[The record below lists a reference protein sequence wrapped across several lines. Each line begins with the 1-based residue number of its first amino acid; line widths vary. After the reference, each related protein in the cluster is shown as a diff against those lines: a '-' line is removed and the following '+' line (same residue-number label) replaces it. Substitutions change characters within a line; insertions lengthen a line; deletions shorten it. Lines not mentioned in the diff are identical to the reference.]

1 MVRPNS
7 KSSHSKLYKS
17 NGEFSVSGVLRPW
30 DRDASGVLRPRR
42 PQGRYHLVPCDTDRE
57 AVLRNLK
64 YTHGAGVTREG
75 GRAAGEVLDRVIED
89 EEEEEQQAKFND
101 VEDLPALIHNTSA
114 EPEDEL
120 ESVMPVHVSQDK
132 PGYFAPLAVAKA
144 DGAAFDDDEL
154 RAIGKGDDDDEDLGN
169 FIAEDNEGTDI
180 YAQMPVL
187 LPDSD
192 EEDDEEEGEESD
204 SEYDILSLSE
214 LDSLELE

>member
-1 MVRPNS
+1 M
-7 KSSHSKLYKS
+7 L
-17 NGEFSVSGVLRPW
+17 
-30 DRDASGVLRPRR
+30 
-42 PQGRYHLVPCDTDRE
+42 CDIDRE

-64 YTHGAGVTREG
+64 YKHGAGVTREG

-89 EEEEEQQAKFND
+89 EEEDEQQAKFD
-101 VEDLPALIHNTSA
+101 DAEDLPALIHDASA
-114 EPEDEL
+114 EDEP

-192 EEDDEEEGEESD
+192 DKDDEAEGEESD

-214 LDSLELE
+214 LDSLELDVLGRSV